1 MPQEQVSQPAS
12 QQTGYIGENSFR
24 GCALPGTGTAE
35 KTLGKSVAPKNKVGA
50 LCFLSDAF
58 FGSLSFLLPGQV
70 SAGMLKLF

>member
-12 QQTGYIGENSFR
+12 QQTGDIGENSFR

-58 FGSLSFLLPGQV
+58 LVLSLFYFLVKCLQEY
-70 SAGMLKLF
+70 